1 MLGGVVQVAKIAV
14 VVGLTALA
22 TDKLQKEYM
31 TRQVQPPRL
40 CELNGAVSVA
50 HCMNFAMQIMQ
61 AVQVLLND
69 VVEPLMSRSTTV

>member
-1 MLGGVVQVAKIAV
+1 MQVLGGVVQVAKIAV

-40 CELNGAVSVA
+40 YALNGLAQLQSHTA
-50 HCMNFAMQIMQ
+50 
-61 AVQVLLND
+61 
-69 VVEPLMSRSTTV
+69 